1 MMTEEI
7 VTDSLVLSVLAF
19 LVGIALVLGSTEK
32 FIEYVSEAAVRLGV
46 SAFLLTAVFAGADW
60 ENAVL
65 SLAAVGGD
73 LPGMALGT
81 MVGAAIFVLAVTV
94 GIAGVLTPFETT
106 VPPKYLGVTAMSPI
120 PLLVLTLD
128 GNLSLLDGLLLI
140 VVYVPLVW
148 ILYRWETGADA
159 HYLEAEEIEE
169 GQEAAETNPGTD
181 STRRTLV
188 AVGLML
194 AAIAGIVI
202 GSEVTV
208 TGARGILAAFG
219 LNGLAFGATIL
230 SLVASLEEIFLTVEP
245 VRQNRPQIGVG
256 NIVGSTLFFVTVN
269 AGLIALV
276 RSIAVGPAVF
286 AIHWPFLLGS
296 LALVLAFLY
305 RGALTRLEGGV
316 LLAAYVTYWGV
327 IYVV

>member
-1 MMTEEI
+1 MMIEEI

-32 FIEYVSEAAVRLGV
+32 FIKYVSEAAVRLGV

-181 STRRTLV
+181 STRRTFG

-202 GSEVTV
+202 GSEITV

-219 LNGLAFGATIL
+219 LNQLAFGATIL